1 MNSRDLRIRCRFL
14 AARRAARR
22 PRRRR
27 TAPRAAAPGRTR
39 PATWRR
45 AAGGGRRC
53 TTLHSSARRGKFA
66 SCASAGLAPGRGSL
80 FIYTHVLTPNTEGG
94 GPHFAPYHCTNFRNA
109 LRQSYSKYFFLI
121 NRLKKR
127 GGFSIRPYMYIFILI
142 LFSLIVEDGRR
153 WYIMVCVRFRKPV
166 VDCP

>member
-1 MNSRDLRIRCRFL
+1 MSLPRSASSSSSAEK
-14 AARRAARR
+14 AADC
-22 PRRRR
+22 
-27 TAPRAAAPGRTR
+27 APRGSARPHTTR
-39 PATWRR
+39 DMAQ
-45 AAGGGRRC
+45 GGGRRC